1 VSTRLRG
8 LVRKELVRPDR
19 PQLPGEDAFRFRH
32 LLIRDAAYDALP
44 KAVRAE
50 LHARFA
56 FWLEQ
61 RGRDLVELDEIM
73 GYHLEQA
80 HRYERELGRPVD
92 SSLADAA
99 RQRLT
104 AATQRALTRE
114 DYAAAATLAERAL
127 ALVPAGQVDG
137 PLELDRNEAV
147 AFSGQ
152 IDAHRSLSQASLER
166 ARAAHDRAA
175 ELAIHINMETWETVV
190 SPRGAIDRLDALVD
204 ETLPE
209 LEELGDDY
217 GLYNAY
223 FARGWIAGWRGHGA
237 EQIAAFERAL
247 THARRHPERW
257 DTQSMLGFLGEVQ
270 LYSPKPANEI
280 LAWLDEFGSD
290 RRTNFRLMRAA
301 VLVMLGRVD
310 DGLDLLEAERTSLRE
325 QGRLAD
331 IGFTGQLM
339 SFIAVRAANLEL
351 ADQILD
357 EACRYLEAYGGR
369 GGLSTSAAR
378 RAAVLAHLG
387 RIDEAEA
394 WATKATDI
402 GASDDVMT
410 HIYAQRAL
418 ARVWT
423 RRGEHRAAE
432 QHAREAIKLVLNTDF
447 LDEQA
452 DAYLDLAEVY
462 ERAGRHADAVE
473 ALRSATALYDA
484 KGDITGAT
492 QARMRLDAVSK

>member
-1 VSTRLRG
+1 
-8 LVRKELVRPDR
+8 
-19 PQLPGEDAFRFRH
+19 
-32 LLIRDAAYDALP
+32 
-44 KAVRAE
+44 
-50 LHARFA
+50 
-56 FWLEQ
+56 
-61 RGRDLVELDEIM
+61 
-73 GYHLEQA
+73 
-80 HRYERELGRPVD
+80 
-92 SSLADAA
+92 
-99 RQRLT
+99 
-104 AATQRALTRE
+104 
-114 DYAAAATLAERAL
+114 
-127 ALVPAGQVDG
+127 
-137 PLELDRNEAV
+137 
-147 AFSGQ
+147 
-152 IDAHRSLSQASLER
+152 
-166 ARAAHDRAA
+166 
-175 ELAIHINMETWETVV
+175 
-190 SPRGAIDRLDALVD
+190 
-204 ETLPE
+204 
-209 LEELGDDY
+209 
-217 GLYNAY
+217 
-223 FARGWIAGWRGHGA
+223 
-237 EQIAAFERAL
+237 
-247 THARRHPERW
+247 
-257 DTQSMLGFLGEVQ
+257 
-270 LYSPKPANEI
+270 
-280 LAWLDEFGSD
+280 
-290 RRTNFRLMRAA
+290 
-301 VLVMLGRVD
+301 
-310 DGLDLLEAERTSLRE
+310 
-325 QGRLAD
+325 
-331 IGFTGQLM
+331 M